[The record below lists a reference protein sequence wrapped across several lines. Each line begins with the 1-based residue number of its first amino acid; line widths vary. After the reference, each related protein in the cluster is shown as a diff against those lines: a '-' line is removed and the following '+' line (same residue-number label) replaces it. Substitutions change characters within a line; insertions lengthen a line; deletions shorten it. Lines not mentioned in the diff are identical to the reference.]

1 MNEVEAKLMKGNLLK
16 GGIDEYSQVI
26 ATDKSIPKEGKVMNE
41 EMGLAQEAVSNTKP
55 MRELN
60 QIIELIM
67 QGMSPE
73 ELIQQGI
80 PKELVMMAMQEISKA
95 ATQVPD
101 KEAGL
106 AAQQVQAL
114 PRMQDGNAYSS

>member
-73 ELIQQGI
+73 ELIQKGI
-80 PKELVMMAMQEISKA
+80 PKELVMMAMQEISKQT
-95 ATQVPD
+95 TQVPND
-101 KEAGL
+101 QAGL
-106 AAQQVQAL
+106 AASVVR
-114 PRMQDGNAYSS
+114 PEKGM

>member
-1 MNEVEAKLMKGNLLK
+1 MNDVEAKLMKGNLLK

-26 ATDKSIPKEGKVMNE
+26 ATDKSIPKQGKVMNE
-41 EMGLAQEAVSNTKP
+41 EIGLAQEAVSKTKP

-60 QIIELIM
+60 SIIELIM
-67 QGMSPE
+67 KGMSPE

-80 PKELVMMAMQEISKA
+80 PKELVMLAMQEISKA
-95 ATQVPD
+95 TTQVPD
-101 KEAGL
+101 EEAGL

-114 PRMQDGNAYSS
+114 PRM